1 MHNLFFSVTR
11 SRRNL
16 ITESAEKEN
25 INSAPGT
32 PIKNSDSIDTSPSR
46 MNRDVIS
53 SPARITRNRKSL
65 SLCSNPLDSPSKN
78 LRKKNGSP
86 QSVKS
91 SPMKLNTPK
100 KSEDG
105 KKSSIAEMTPTKRL
119 LKRNESILSTVD
131 SPKPRRPR
139 YSLSGLYMFD

>member
-1 MHNLFFSVTR
+1 MTR

-16 ITESAEKEN
+16 ISETVEKEN

-32 PIKNSDSIDTSPSR
+32 PVKNTDDTSPSR
-46 MNRDVIS
+46 MASKDVIS
-53 SPARITRNRKSL
+53 SPARVTRNRRSL
-65 SLCSNPLDSPSKN
+65 SFCNNPLDSPSKN

-86 QSVKS
+86 QTVKS

-100 KSEDG
+100 KPEIG
-105 KKSSIAEMTPTKRL
+105 EMTPTKRL
-119 LKRNESILSTVD
+119 LKRNDGILSTVD

-139 YSLSGLYMFD
+139 YSLSGTYIICSK